1 LDDLALAVGSGD
13 IGAVKVI
20 LFQSRDGK
28 GRMDNRDA
36 AGYTV
41 LHVAAFRG
49 HGAMVK
55 LLLEA
60 GASMETRTADESRL
74 LRGATK
80 HESGYTAG
88 PIQLLLESGIAKHQ
102 AMDASGDTALHCTAE
117 FGGVEAA
124 RVLLTAGAE
133 RDARNRKNKTPLHR
147 AVQHKSVQVVR
158 LLLDAGA
165 DANARDKRHSTPLL
179 GALKYRPCENS
190 AEIARALLAAGAD
203 PSCRD
208 RESVTP
214 LQLAATGRDVAMV
227 RALLEAGADTEAKD
241 ANQETVLFSAIG
253 AGGEGDV
260 AMVRALLEAGADTE
274 AKDANQQTVL
284 FSAIRARG
292 HGVVRVLLE
301 GGADAEARCMKGTTP
316 LMRAAFEGDP
326 LGLELLLLLGKG
338 AAVDARDRHDK
349 TALHWAL
356 SFGLDNDEQFPD
368 EQFPEGEV
376 EMRLEV
382 VKLLVAKGADVEA
395 RDMDDN
401 TPLLAAVEY
410 GGFWQVYLKPRID

>member
-1 LDDLALAVGSGD
+1 MAFANKRGQLDDLALAVGSGD

-241 ANQETVLFSAIG
+241 ANQ
-253 AGGEGDV
+253 
-260 AMVRALLEAGADTE
+260 
-274 AKDANQQTVL
+274 QTVL